1 MRPLRWPLVIQVVS
15 SIFATYSKL
24 VFHTLRMT
32 REGQEHAETVWAQG
46 RETGSGAILC
56 FWHAR
61 IPMSPLTWPQDPSRQ
76 DMRALISRS
85 ADGEFIAQTVEKLG
99 FPSIRGSSTKKSD
112 PAKNKHGEQA
122 FRDMIKWVKDGGGVA
137 ITPDGPR
144 GPAER
149 MEKGTPS
156 LARVTGAPV
165 IFVGLAANPCLRLG
179 SWDRTVIPLPFAK
192 AAMVWSAP
200 TGAGRGDDP
209 DALVDD
215 WAAQLSAVTRRA
227 EAIVGLTP
235 DEG

>member
-1 MRPLRWPLVIQVVS
+1 LRPLRSPFVIWLLS
-15 SIFATYSKL
+15 STFAGYSKL

-46 RETGSGAILC
+46 RETGVGAILC

-61 IPMSPLTWPQDPSRQ
+61 IPMSPLTWPQDPGRQ

-85 ADGEFIAQTVEKLG
+85 NDGEFIAQTVEKLG
-99 FPSIRGSSTKKSD
+99 FPSIRGSSTKKTD

-122 FRDMIKWVKDGGGVA
+122 FRDMIKWVKDGGGIA

-165 IFVGLAANPCLRLG
+165 IFVGLAAKPCIRLG

-200 TGAGRGDDP
+200 TAAGRGDDP
-209 DALVDD
+209 EALVEA

-227 EAIVGLTP
+227 EMLAGLEP
-235 DEG
+235 DGG